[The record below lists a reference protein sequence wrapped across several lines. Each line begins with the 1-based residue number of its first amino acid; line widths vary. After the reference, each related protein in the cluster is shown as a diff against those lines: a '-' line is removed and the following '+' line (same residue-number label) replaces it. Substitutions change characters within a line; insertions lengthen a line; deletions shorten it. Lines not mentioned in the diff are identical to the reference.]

1 MTHCHRQRDAKCRRE
16 RRLAFTFI
24 EVAVSAAMVAVLL
37 VLIGQLL
44 VLLKRH
50 SQAAERHAVAMQTVE
65 NSLEEFTALPWNEID
80 DSHLA
85 ELKLP
90 ESIVKRWPSAKL
102 SGEVSASTDPTPAKR
117 IVLKLTLNP
126 ELSAPTARLATWVF
140 QTPSAA
146 AE

>member
-1 MTHCHRQRDAKCRRE
+1 MIPRQDQTDIRQRSAARP
-16 RRLAFTFI
+16 AFTFI
-24 EVAVSAAMVAVLL
+24 EVAVSVAMVAVLL

-65 NSLEEFTALPWNEID
+65 NSLEEFTSFPWNEID
-80 DSHLA
+80 VAHLT

-90 ESIVKRWPSAKL
+90 ESITTRWPQARL

-117 IVLKLTLNP
+117 IVLKLTLHP

>member
-1 MTHCHRQRDAKCRRE
+1 MTHRHRQLDSRHRHE
-16 RRLAFTFI
+16 RRAAFTFI

-37 VLIGQLL
+37 VLVSQLL

-50 SQAAERHAVAMQTVE
+50 SQAAERHAIAMQTVE

-80 DSHLA
+80 AAHLA

-90 ESIVKRWPSAKL
+90 ESIVKRWPNAKL
-102 SGEVSASTDPTPAKR
+102 SGEVTASSDTTPAKR

-126 ELSAPTARLATWVF
+126 DLSAPTARLATWVF

>member
-1 MTHCHRQRDAKCRRE
+1 MIPRQAQTEIRQRSAARP
-16 RRLAFTFI
+16 AFTFI

-50 SQAAERHAVAMQTVE
+50 SQAAERHAIAMQTVE
-65 NSLEEFTALPWNEID
+65 NSLEEFTSLPWNEID
-80 DSHLA
+80 AAHLA

-90 ESIVKRWPSAKL
+90 ESIVKRWPNAKL
-102 SGEVSASTDPTPAKR
+102 SGEVSASTEPTPAKR

-126 ELSAPTARLATWVF
+126 ELSAPPARLATWVF

-146 AE
+146 TE

>member
-1 MTHCHRQRDAKCRRE
+1 MTSRRAKSSAE
-16 RRLAFTFI
+16 RRRANCSAFTFI

-37 VLIGQLL
+37 ALIGQLL

-80 DSHLA
+80 AAHLA

-90 ESIVKRWPSAKL
+90 ESILKRWPNAKL
-102 SGEVSASTDPTPAKR
+102 SGEVTASTDPTPAKR

-140 QTPSAA
+140 QTPSGAP
-146 AE
+146 E

>member
-1 MTHCHRQRDAKCRRE
+1 MIPQQPQTEIRQRSAARP
-16 RRLAFTFI
+16 AFTFI
-24 EVAVSAAMVAVLL
+24 EVAVSVAMVAVLL

-50 SQAAERHAVAMQTVE
+50 SQSAERHAIAMQTVE

-80 DSHLA
+80 AAHLA
-85 ELKLP
+85 ELNLP
-90 ESIVKRWPSAKL
+90 ESIMKRWPQAKL
-102 SGEVSASTDPTPAKR
+102 SGEVSASNDPTPAKQ

-146 AE
+146 TE